1 MKFDK
6 SQFENLELENIGQWP
21 PAAKMLLTIFLAV
34 MVIFLGYIGLVS
46 GKIEQLNRVTA
57 EEVTLKQ
64 SYQTKYHVAA
74 NLDLFRAQ
82 MIEAEDVFATQLRS
96 LPNSHET
103 PGLLDDITFIGTTSG
118 LEFVKLEWQPE
129 ISKEIYIELP
139 IDIEVNGSY
148 HSFGNFVSKIAG
160 LPRIV
165 TLHDFKIVIVNNNNN
180 NKNKNNKLNLKLEA
194 KTYRYQE
201 QEIKTQ

>member
-1 MKFDK
+1 VNFDK
-6 SQFENLELENIGQWP
+6 EQFENLDLENIGQWP
-21 PAAKMLLTIFLAV
+21 FAPKLVLIIFLAS
-34 MVIFLGYIGLVS
+34 MVVFLGYIGLVS
-46 GKIEQLNRVTA
+46 GKIDQLKRVEA
-57 EEVTLKQ
+57 EEITLKE

-74 NLDLFRAQ
+74 NLELFRAQ
-82 MIEAEDVFATQLRS
+82 MIEAEDIFANQLRS
-96 LPNSHET
+96 LPNSYEI

-139 IDIEVNGSY
+139 IDIEVNGPY
-148 HSFGNFVSKIAG
+148 HSLGSFVSKIAG

-165 TLHDFKIVIVNNNNN
+165 TLHNFKIEITQTGTGSDI
-180 NKNKNNKLNLKLEA
+180 LNLTMEA

-201 QEIKTQ
+201 QEVNKQ

>member
-1 MKFDK
+1 VKFDK

-21 PAAKMLLTIFLAV
+21 PAAKLVLTIFLAI
-34 MVIFLGYIGLVS
+34 MVVFLGYMALVS
-46 GKIEQLNRVTA
+46 SKIEQLDRVSA
-57 EEVTLKQ
+57 EEKTLKE

-74 NLDLFRAQ
+74 NLELFRAQ
-82 MIEAEDVFATQLRS
+82 MVEAEEIFATQLRS

-129 ISKEIYIELP
+129 IGKEIYIELP

-165 TLHDFKIVIVNNNNN
+165 TLHNFKIDIIQVSNDL
-180 NKNKNNKLNLKLEA
+180 LNLKLEA

-201 QEIKTQ
+201 QEVKRQ

>member
-6 SQFENLELENIGQWP
+6 SQFENLELDNIGQWP
-21 PAAKMLLTIFLAV
+21 PAAKLLLSIFLAA
-34 MVIFLGYIGLVS
+34 MVIFLGYVGLVS
-46 GKIEQLNRVTA
+46 NKIDQLDRVTA
-57 EEVTLKQ
+57 EEITLKQ

-74 NLDLFRAQ
+74 NLELFRAQ
-82 MIEAEDVFATQLRS
+82 MVEAEDIFATQLRS
-96 LPNSHET
+96 LPNSHEI

-118 LEFVKLEWQPE
+118 LEFVQLEWQPE

-165 TLHDFKIVIVNNNNN
+165 TLHDFTINISPNSSGV
-180 NKNKNNKLNLKLEA
+180 LNLKLKA

-201 QEIKTQ
+201 QEVRTQ

>member
-1 MKFDK
+1 MKFDT

-21 PAAKMLLTIFLAV
+21 SAAKLLLAIFVGIGVLG
-34 MVIFLGYIGLVS
+34 LGYILMIS
-46 GKIEQLNRVTA
+46 GQIDRLDKAFA
-57 EEVTLKQ
+57 EENKLKQ
-64 SYQTKYHVAA
+64 SYKNKYHIAA

-82 MIEAEDVFATQLRS
+82 MLEAEDTFANQLRS

-118 LEFVKLEWQPE
+118 LDFVKLEWQPE

-139 IDIEVNGSY
+139 IDIEVIGPYN
-148 HSFGNFVSKIAG
+148 SFGQFVSKIAG

-165 TLHDFKIVIVNNNNN
+165 TLHDFVINTAKID
-180 NKNKNNKLNLKLEA
+180 NKTLNLKLQA

-201 QEIKTQ
+201 EVSQ

>member
-6 SQFENLELENIGQWP
+6 SQFENLDLENIGQWP
-21 PAAKMLLTIFLAV
+21 SAPKLVLTIFLAI
-34 MVIFLGYIGLVS
+34 MVVFLGYVGLVS
-46 GKIEQLNRVTA
+46 DQIDQLERVRA
-57 EEVTLKQ
+57 EEATLKQ
-64 SYQTKYHVAA
+64 SYQAKYHVAA
-74 NLDLFRAQ
+74 NLELFRSQ
-82 MIEAEDVFATQLRS
+82 MIEAEDIFATQLRS

-148 HSFGNFVSKIAG
+148 HSFGSFVSKIAG

-165 TLHDFKIVIVNNNNN
+165 TLHNFKIDILETGTDI
-180 NKNKNNKLNLKLEA
+180 LNLKLEA

-201 QEIKTQ
+201 QEAKTQ

>member
-1 MKFDK
+1 MKFDA

-21 PAAKMLLTIFLAV
+21 AAAKLVLTIFLCIV
-34 MVIFLGYIGLVS
+34 VLGLGYVGLIS
-46 GKIEQLNRVTA
+46 DKIKQLEQVTR

-64 SYQTKYHVAA
+64 SYKAKYNVAA

-82 MIEAEDVFATQLRS
+82 MLEAEGIFANQLRR

-103 PGLLDDITFIGTTSG
+103 PGLLDDITFVGTISG
-118 LEFVKLEWQPE
+118 LDFVKLEWQPE

-165 TLHDFKIVIVNNNNN
+165 TLHDFQIDIIPASGDT
-180 NKNKNNKLNLKLEA
+180 LNLKLKA

-201 QEIKTQ
+201 AKIQ

>member
-1 MKFDK
+1 MAYWRCILKFDA
-6 SQFENLELENIGQWP
+6 SQFEGLELDNISQWP
-21 PAAKMLLTIFLAV
+21 SAAKLVLTIFLSIV
-34 MVIFLGYIGLVS
+34 VIGLGYVGLVS
-46 GKIEQLNRVTA
+46 DKIKRLEQVIA
-57 EEVTLKQ
+57 EEATLKQ
-64 SYQTKYHVAA
+64 SYKSKYHVAA
-74 NLDLFRAQ
+74 NLELFRAQ
-82 MIEAEDVFATQLRS
+82 MLEAEDIFATQLKS

-103 PGLLDDITFIGTTSG
+103 PGLLDDITFIGTVSG
-118 LEFVKLEWQPE
+118 LDFVKLEWQPE

-165 TLHDFKIVIVNNNNN
+165 TLHDFKIDISSTS
-180 NKNKNNKLNLKLEA
+180 KGMLNLKLEA

-201 QEIKTQ
+201 AVTK

>member
-1 MKFDK
+1 MNFDK
-6 SQFENLELENIGQWP
+6 TQFENLDLENIGQWP
-21 PAAKMLLTIFLAV
+21 SAPKIVLIILLAL
-34 MVIFLGYIGLVS
+34 MMIFLGYVGLVS
-46 GKIEQLNRVTA
+46 DKIDQLKRA
-57 EEVTLKQ
+57 QAKEIELKQ
-64 SYQTKYHVAA
+64 SYQSKYKVAA

-82 MIEAEDVFATQLRS
+82 MIEAEEVFAIQLRS

-129 ISKEIYIELP
+129 ISNEIYIELP

-148 HSFGNFVSKIAG
+148 HSFGSFVSKIAG

-165 TLHDFKIVIVNNNNN
+165 TLHNFKINITETDTD
-180 NKNKNNKLNLKLEA
+180 KLNLKLEA

-201 QEIKTQ
+201 REAKKP

>member
-6 SQFENLELENIGQWP
+6 TQFENLDIENIGQWP
-21 PAAKMLLTIFLAV
+21 TAPKILLVIFLAS
-34 MVIFLGYIGLVS
+34 MVVFLSYVGLVS
-46 GKIEQLNRVTA
+46 EKITLLERVQA
-57 EEVTLKQ
+57 EEITLKQ
-64 SYQTKYHVAA
+64 SYQTKYHVAV
-74 NLDLFRAQ
+74 NLELFRAQ
-82 MIEAEDVFATQLRS
+82 MVEAEDIFAAQLRS

-103 PGLLDDITFIGTTSG
+103 PGLLDDITFVGTTSG

-139 IDIEVNGSY
+139 IDIEVNGPY

-165 TLHDFKIVIVNNNNN
+165 TLHDFNINIVQTDTNM
-180 NKNKNNKLNLKLEA
+180 LNLKLEA

-201 QEIKTQ
+201 QGVKQ